1 MSLSIYEQDQFII
14 KCSILK
20 TKHLTCKI
28 SINGVE
34 GLFLVD
40 SGASNS
46 CIEIESEK
54 KFKLDK
60 YKKSYSASGAA
71 KEKFDVLKSKKAE
84 ISHEK
89 FVVEKLNF
97 LLIDMKPINTAINE
111 SESIIIDGIL
121 GADFLV
127 KKKVVL
133 DYKKLTMT
141 F

>member
-1 MSLSIYEQDQFII
+1 MSKTPFII

-71 KEKFDVLKSKKAE
+71 KEKFDVLKSKKVE

-89 FVVEKLNF
+89 IVVEKLNF

-111 SESIIIDGIL
+111 SIIVDGIL

>member
-1 MSLSIYEQDQFII
+1 MVSL
-14 KCSILK
+14 
-20 TKHLTCKI
+20 
-28 SINGVE
+28 
-34 GLFLVD
+34 
-40 SGASNS
+40 
-46 CIEIESEK
+46 
-54 KFKLDK
+54 
-60 YKKSYSASGAA
+60 A

-89 FVVEKLNF
+89 IVVEKLNF

-121 GADFLV
+121 GADFLI